1 MPFNVRA
8 LAVAAMALVLTS
20 CAETAKIDAA
30 GDIHAFL
37 IAIRDGDKAAFN
49 AHVDRAALKTQIR
62 ARIMAE
68 AAKRDDRAGDAAL
81 LGVLLGGSLV
91 DSLSDRLIQP
101 DVFRAV
107 ADYLGYKADTPIP
120 NQLVIA
126 QALRSLDG
134 GDVCAARSKTG
145 PCVLVFRNEDGSW
158 KLIGF
163 EGDVSM
169 LRPPKLM

>member
-1 MPFNVRA
+1 MVRKA
-8 LAVAAMALVLTS
+8 RVLMVAMAALFVAS

-37 IAIRDGDKAAFN
+37 ISIRDGDRAAFN

-68 AAKRDDRAGDAAL
+68 GARRGDRAGEAAL
-81 LGVLLGGSLV
+81 IGVLLGGGLV

-107 ADYLGYKADTPIP
+107 ADYLGYRTDTPLP
-120 NQLVIA
+120 NPLVIA
-126 QALRSLDG
+126 GALRTLDG
-134 GDVCAARSKTG
+134 GDVCAARGKAG
-145 PCVLVFRNEDGSW
+145 PCILVFRNEDGTW

-163 EGDVSM
+163 DGDVSM
-169 LRPPKLM
+169 LRPPKRL

>member
-1 MPFNVRA
+1 MFAKARILIALVAA
-8 LAVAAMALVLTS
+8 LAVTA

-30 GDIHAFL
+30 GDVHAFL
-37 IAIRDGDKAAFN
+37 ISIRDGDKAAFN

-68 AAKRDDRAGDAAL
+68 AAKRGDQSGEAAL
-81 LGVLLGGSLV
+81 LAVLLGGRLV

-107 ADYLGYKADTPIP
+107 ADYLGYKPDTPIP
-120 NQLVIA
+120 NQFVIA
-126 QALRSLDG
+126 SALRNLDG

-145 PCVLVFRNEDGSW
+145 PCVLVFRNEDGTW

-163 EGDVSM
+163 EGEVSM
-169 LRPPKLM
+169 LRPPKL

>member
-1 MPFNVRA
+1 MLRPVRA
-8 LAVAAMALVLTS
+8 L
-20 CAETAKIDAA
+20 IDAA

-37 IAIRDGDKAAFN
+37 ISIRDGDKAAFN

-81 LGVLLGGSLV
+81 VGVLLGGRLV

-120 NQLVIA
+120 NPLVIA
-126 QALRSLDG
+126 SALRNLDG

-145 PCVLVFRNEDGSW
+145 PCILVFRNEDGTW
-158 KLIGF
+158 RLIGF
-163 EGDVSM
+163 DGDVGM
-169 LRPPKLM
+169 LRAPRLM

>member
-1 MPFNVRA
+1 MTRNLSLLASLMAAAA
-8 LAVAAMALVLTS
+8 LAG
-20 CAETAKIDAA
+20 CAETAKIDAG

-37 IAIRDGDKAAFN
+37 VAIRDGDAAAFN

-68 AAKRDDRAGDAAL
+68 AARRGDRSGDAAL
-81 LGVLLGGSLV
+81 LGVLLGGPLV
-91 DSLSDRLIQP
+91 DTLADRLIQP

-107 ADYLGYKADTPIP
+107 ADYLGYRPETPIP
-120 NQLVIA
+120 NPFVIA
-126 QALRSLDG
+126 SALRSLDG
-134 GDVCAARSKTG
+134 GDVCAARSKNG
-145 PCVLVFRNEDGSW
+145 PCVLVFRNEDGAW

-169 LRPPKLM
+169 LRPPRL